1 VTKYRHPMFTA
12 AHLDRVQEIMWDVY
26 AVGGAPAS
34 VLHQYIEQEDRP
46 YLTASRPTFVS
57 GWRSAHPRRLGSLP
71 FPATPVSPGSFRQL
85 RWTEP

>member
-1 VTKYRHPMFTA
+1 MFTA

-46 YLTASRPTFVS
+46 YLTASRPTF
-57 GWRSAHPRRLGSLP
+57 HFRLEVRT
-71 FPATPVSPGSFRQL
+71 PAPS
-85 RWTEP
+85 W

>member
-1 VTKYRHPMFTA
+1 MTKYRHPMFTA

-46 YLTASRPTFVS
+46 YPNRLTS
-57 GWRSAHPRRLGSLP
+57 SL
-71 FPATPVSPGSFRQL
+71 SFRL
-85 RWTEP
+85 KVRTPAPSW